1 MTPPIR
7 ITDIAAHAARMD
19 EPLVSFRLVE
29 PAGRSAP
36 PTPAFLFGAT
46 DAATARAIYGQIE
59 TPETGCYAIAD
70 AAVAPTGIALRQ
82 SVAFCGAQLNLPP
95 GHVATITARLSGAR
109 LPERFVPGP
118 LVPLFGPA
126 EEAYGQ
132 LLIDY
137 LPRLWLLE
145 QAGYP
150 LDSLR
155 FLVPASLPARAAE
168 LLAHLGLAAE
178 QTIRYAHWEE
188 VIHTDLLVLPTIL
201 RRHERLS
208 AGFGDATRL
217 WTGRVRHSLGAAAP
231 ALQAR
236 VFVSGPQGG
245 GRPEAVVAGAG
256 FQVVRP
262 DELGVATRIAAF
274 SAASRIVGAYGERL
288 HDAVFCAP
296 GAKVCGLKDDGQAG
310 GFLQT
315 GLGAALGIQ
324 TGYVFGGDEAELTRG
339 LDILGL

>member
-1 MTPPIR
+1 
-7 ITDIAAHAARMD
+7 MD
-19 EPLVSFRLVE
+19 EPLVAFRLVE

-46 DAATARAIYGQIE
+46 DAATARALYGQIE

-70 AAVAPTGIALRQ
+70 AAVAPTGIALRDG
-82 SVAFCGAQLNLPP
+82 VAFCGAQLNLPP
-95 GHVATITARLSGAR
+95 EHVATITTRLSGAG

-150 LDSLR
+150 LASLR
-155 FLVPASLPARAAE
+155 FLLPATLPVRAEE
-168 LLAHLGLAAE
+168 LLAHLGLTSE
-178 QTIRYAHWEE
+178 QTVRYAHWEE
-188 VIHTDLLVLPTIL
+188 VIQTDLLVLPTIL
-201 RRHERLS
+201 RKHERLS

-217 WTGRVRHSLGAAAP
+217 WTGRVRHSVGAAAP

-236 VFVSGPQGG
+236 VFVSGPEGG
-245 GRPEAVVAGAG
+245 GRAEAVASGAG

-262 DELGVATRIAAF
+262 DEMEVAARIAAF
-274 SAASRIVGAYGERL
+274 SAASRIVGVYSERL
-288 HDAVFCAP
+288 HDSVFCAP
-296 GAKVCGLKDDGQAG
+296 GAKVCGLRSGGHAS

-315 GLGAALGIQ
+315 GLGAALGLE
-324 TGYVFGGDEAELTRG
+324 TGYVFGDDGAELTRA
-339 LDILGL
+339 LDVLGL